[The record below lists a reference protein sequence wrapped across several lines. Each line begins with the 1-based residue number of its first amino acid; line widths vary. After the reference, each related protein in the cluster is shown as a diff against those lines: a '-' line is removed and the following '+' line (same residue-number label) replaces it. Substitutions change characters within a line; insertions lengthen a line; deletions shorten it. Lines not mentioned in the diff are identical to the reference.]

1 MHFFSCIIWNNS
13 ERVASRCRAGPPL
26 ITGLG
31 WWRHLEAR
39 RLIASYRVDFVL
51 HLNRRHS
58 NSKTYGDNCE
68 KEIYLSKK
76 VFFSIYLHTLHWK
89 WRLWEGEILQYLRRL
104 PKWVGKPGFS
114 KEVGGPSSWGRRGAW
129 RDPVEG
135 GGSPEVF
142 CLNLPCCSTRSQ
154 GVLENLKL

>member
-1 MHFFSCIIWNNS
+1 MHIFFSWIIWNNT
-13 ERVASRCRAGPPL
+13 ERLARRCRAGPPPL

-39 RLIASYRVDFVL
+39 WLIASYRVDFVL

-58 NSKTYGDNCE
+58 NSKTYEDNCE

-76 VFFSIYLHTLHWK
+76 VFFSIYLHTLRWK
-89 WRLWEGEILQYLRRL
+89 WRLWEGKILQYLIRL

-114 KEVGGPSSWGRRGAW
+114 KEVGGPVFLGEKGSVERPGGGRRIA
-129 RDPVEG
+129 R
-135 GGSPEVF
+135 
-142 CLNLPCCSTRSQ
+142 
-154 GVLENLKL
+154 GVLLELTLLQYSFSRSSRES